1 MVGRGGGRKRGCYR
15 RSRGNL
21 KREQERERGY
31 RKGEGGRKSLIADG
45 GRSKS
50 GRRRS
55 DSREV
60 YRKLDL
66 DVRTL
71 FGQLWEK

>member
-1 MVGRGGGRKRGCYR
+1 MDAIGGPGGTL
-15 RSRGNL
+15 NL

-31 RKGEGGRKSLIADG
+31 RKGEGGRKSLIAKG

-60 YRKLDL
+60 
-66 DVRTL
+66 
-71 FGQLWEK
+71 